1 MPNDMANCYLRPLR
15 GLLVFFEAFGGA
27 FLASGEPGSQ
37 TQPTQPLV
45 CSYGIPSARKRRAP
59 ESAMAMSLALA
70 CLLRIAL
77 RHLRALRFA
86 LSRQ

>member
-27 FLASGEPGSQ
+27 FLASGEPGSR
-37 TQPTQPLV
+37 TQPTQP
-45 CSYGIPSARKRRAP
+45 YGIPSARKRRAP